1 MPKIA
6 GESTYVRQ
14 VCGEMK
20 PNLPD
25 NFASIEGV
33 EEDDSV
39 CNICS
44 GKRWTQQTRSKEVVW
59 KCIGCGQV
67 KGKQQFALWLA
78 QRKDQRFRPTARCD
92 ACTPQ
97 GSDGGFTSMKKCS
110 VRRISK

>member
-6 GESTYVRQ
+6 GESTYVGQ
-14 VCGEMK
+14 VCGKMK
-20 PNLPD
+20 PNHNK
-25 NFASIEGV
+25 NFASIKGV
-33 EEDDSV
+33 EEDDCV

-44 GKRWTQQTRSKEVVW
+44 GKRWGDW

-92 ACTPQ
+92 ACVAQ
-97 GSDGGFTSMKKCS
+97 
-110 VRRISK
+110 